1 MVVTLV
7 SLAMWPSGAID
18 IVMPPSLALL
28 NWFYEPLQFAFMQRS
43 LAVAIMVGIIC
54 SVVGS
59 YLMVQRLALL
69 GDAISH
75 SVLPGLAIA
84 FWLGVNIFV
93 GAFIAGVL
101 STVLIAWIHRR
112 SPIKEDAAMG
122 IVFSAFFALGITLI
136 TTIQK
141 DNKIDL
147 NHFLFGNILGV
158 TPGDVR
164 DTAIIAALV
173 LLAVVLLYKELLF
186 YSFDPLGAQASGL
199 PTGWLNTGLMVL
211 IALTVVASMK
221 VVGVIL
227 VLALLITPGATAYL
241 LVPRL
246 HQVMVLGASIGIVSS
261 ISGMYLSYYFNLPSG
276 PAIVLVV
283 SGFFALAFLLSPR
296 HGMLTHRPR
305 RQGLPPAMDSLQRGD
320 DGLEP

>member
-1 MVVTLV
+1 MMLF
-7 SLAMWPSGAID
+7 D
-18 IVMPPSLALL
+18 LL
-28 NWFYEPLQFAFMQRS
+28 LQPLQYGFMERS
-43 LAVAIMVGIIC
+43 LIVAVTIGIIC

-59 YLMVQRLALL
+59 YLIVQRLALL

-75 SVLPGLAIA
+75 SLLPGLAIA
-84 FWLGVNIFV
+84 FVLGANIFV
-93 GAFIAGVL
+93 GAFIAGII
-101 STVLIAWIHRR
+101 STVIIAWIHTR

-136 TTIQK
+136 TVIQK

-158 TPGDVR
+158 TQEEVR

-173 LLAVVLLYKELLF
+173 LLGVFLLYKELLF
-186 YSFDPLGAQASGL
+186 YSFDPLGAQAAGL
-199 PTGWLNTGLMVL
+199 PVKVLNAGQMIL

-221 VVGVIL
+221 AVGVIL

-246 HQVMVLGASIGIVSS
+246 HQVMLVGSGIGVFSS
-261 ISGMYLSYYFNLPSG
+261 ISGMYLSYYYNLPSG
-276 PAIVLVV
+276 PAIVMVV
-283 SGFFALAFLLSPR
+283 SCLFFLALLFSPS
-296 HGMLTHRPR
+296 HGILTNPKV
-305 RQGLPPAMDSLQRGD
+305 
-320 DGLEP
+320 